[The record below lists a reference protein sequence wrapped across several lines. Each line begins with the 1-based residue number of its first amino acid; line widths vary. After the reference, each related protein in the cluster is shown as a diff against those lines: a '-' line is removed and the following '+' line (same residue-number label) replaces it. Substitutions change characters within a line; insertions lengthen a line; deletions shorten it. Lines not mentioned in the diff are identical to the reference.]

1 MQSITLFAHYLL
13 WHYTRAYSDLLHIAG
28 NLLWFLYHFF
38 SIPELTRTWFAPWK
52 RLHEEP
58 GSIINMSDYLSGVL
72 MNLIIRVIGI
82 LLRTILITVGFC
94 ILALGALLTILAL
107 IIWTALPFII
117 VFSFIAGAS
126 IAFF

>member
-1 MQSITLFAHYLL
+1 
-13 WHYTRAYSDLLHIAG
+13 
-28 NLLWFLYHFF
+28 
-38 SIPELTRTWFAPWK
+38 
-52 RLHEEP
+52 
-58 GSIINMSDYLSGVL
+58 MSDYLSGVL